1 MKKRQNL
8 SSAYLSVFCLEL
20 SYILRSGMPFSRG
33 LMMLRDSDNSVKSR
47 ALLTEICEYV
57 DIGEPLSKAL
67 TETGCFPD
75 YMIRMV
81 ALSERTGRME
91 FTLAAL
97 AKHYEHQRTLYQS
110 IQQAVVYPALLIVVF
125 LAVASVVI
133 TQVLPVFEDIF
144 SQTGTR
150 ISSSAIRILGF
161 GQVLSGSLKVLA
173 VIAGA
178 FVFISL
184 LSAFIPQLRHEI
196 RNALYYRFGTSGL
209 WGDFA
214 QARFASGLSVAVAS
228 GLSVSECLESAGAL
242 VSGAQ
247 KMDERLA
254 DCKAIL
260 DREGNLSVALSD
272 SGIFSPMNSRILSL
286 GFETGNIDEAMS
298 AIAEKIETSAHT
310 KLANIVSS
318 IEPTIVIIMT
328 IAAGIVLLAVV
339 FPLMN
344 IMSNMF

>member
-8 SSAYLSVFCLEL
+8 SCAYLSVFCLEL
-20 SYILRSGMPFSRG
+20 SYILRSGMPLSRG
-33 LMMLRDSDNSVKSR
+33 LMMLRDSDNSAKSR
-47 ALLTEICEYV
+47 ALLTEVCEYV

-67 TETGCFPD
+67 AETKCFPD

-81 ALSERTGRME
+81 DLSERTGRMD
-91 FTLAAL
+91 FTLEAL
-97 AKHYEHQRTLYQS
+97 SKHYDHQRTLSQS

-125 LAVASVVI
+125 LAVASVII

-144 SQTGTR
+144 NQTGAR
-150 ISSSAIRILGF
+150 VSSSALRILSF
-161 GQVLSGSLKVLA
+161 GQVLSGSVKVLA
-173 VIAGA
+173 VFAGVV
-178 FVFISL
+178 VFIAVL
-184 LSAFIPQLRHEI
+184 AALIPQLRHEI

-228 GLSVSECLESAGAL
+228 GLSVGECLESAGAL
-242 VSGAQ
+242 VAGAQ

-260 DREGNLSVALSD
+260 DREGSLAVALSD

-286 GFETGNIDEAMS
+286 GFETGNIDEAMGT
-298 AIAEKIETSAHT
+298 IAEKIETSAHT
-310 KLANIVSS
+310 KLANIVSA
-318 IEPTIVIIMT
+318 IEPTIVIAMT
-328 IAAGIVLLAVV
+328 IAAGIVLLAVI

-344 IMSNMF
+344 IMSSMF